1 MWVRQFWPRMMMS
14 KLTIF
19 TPFVLKNKKLRLFI
33 WKSQDGSTC
42 RFLLVFSKFEQNKT
56 KKSWSVLNI
65 YIKCMLKGF
74 MYMGQNHFI
83 YLKKNLFSFFQS
95 FLQLMVLND
104 GTSSFFLYSIIYCL
118 WNEERLFCIMFW
130 YWCEHLLV
138 CLLACIAGQ
147 VQSYL

>member
-1 MWVRQFWPRMMMS
+1 MWVRRFWPRMMMS

-42 RFLLVFSKFEQNKT
+42 RFLLVSSKFEQNKT
-56 KKSWSVLNI
+56 KNPEVSLIFTLNVCWKALCI
-65 YIKCMLKGF
+65 WDKITL
-74 MYMGQNHFI
+74 FI
-83 YLKKNLFSFFQS
+83 LKKNLFSFFQS